1 MTALPGYGL
10 HVSVSKLFRRDT
22 FGSNH
27 MEAII
32 EVNPDVM
39 KCVQFAEDFS
49 CRHLYFTYIIHLI
62 EGHYGPASRIR
73 FLFDGEHSIKDTN
86 LSTQAKSI
94 KWSNTKKV
102 AKLRCIMSS
111 MTTY

>member
-62 EGHYGPASRIR
+62 EGHYGPASRTI
-73 FLFDGEHSIKDTN
+73 FYLMVSIQLKIQIDPFKRRVLNGATP
-86 LSTQAKSI
+86 
-94 KWSNTKKV
+94 KK
-102 AKLRCIMSS
+102 
-111 MTTY
+111 